1 MPIDDELGHDGRR
14 HSRIPR
20 PSSKVERRRKELM
33 KYPAVQY
40 HDYLELDS
48 LLSAQKLKSE
58 EHGKKAHDEMLFIT
72 VHQTYE
78 LWFKQMLFEL
88 DAVMETFSA
97 SNIDESKMG
106 SAVARLER
114 IVDIQKFINGQID
127 ILETMTPLDFLEFR
141 EFLYPASGFQ
151 SFQWRCFET
160 KLGLKPDQRLTYN
173 QQPFYA
179 QLHEKQQKEMLE
191 VLKKPSLFELVEKWL
206 ERTPFLQTQTY
217 SFWKAYQKAVEDLAT
232 ADRKVVELNP
242 RLSEEDKKRNL
253 AQIEASL
260 QTFGAIFDEKKY
272 EELQAQGYFRLS
284 SKALHAALLVQLY
297 REQPILQMPF
307 RLIHALVDL
316 DENMT
321 QWRYRHSLMAH
332 RMLGRK
338 IGTGGSSGHEYLK
351 SATDRHKIFTDFFNL
366 TTFLI
371 PRSMVPELPSEL
383 RAKMGYQV

>member
-1 MPIDDELGHDGRR
+1 
-14 HSRIPR
+14 
-20 PSSKVERRRKELM
+20 M

-40 HDYLELDS
+40 HDYLGLDS

-58 EHGKKAHDEMLFIT
+58 EFGRKAHDEMLFIV

-88 DAVMETFSA
+88 DSVLETFSA
-97 SNIDESKMG
+97 GSIDESRMG

-114 IVDIQKFINGQID
+114 IVAIQKFINGQID
-127 ILETMTPLDFLEFR
+127 VLETMTPLDFLEFR

-151 SFQWRCFET
+151 SFQWRCLET
-160 KLGLKPDQRLTYN
+160 KLGLKPDTRLNYN
-173 QQPFYA
+173 QQPFYS
-179 QLHEKQQKEMLE
+179 QLKPPQQEEM
-191 VLKKPSLFELVEKWL
+191 KRIMTAPSLFDLVEKWL
-206 ERTPFLQTQTY
+206 ERTPFLQTQTF
-217 SFWKAYQKAVEDLAT
+217 SFWKSYQQAVQDLAA
-232 ADRKVVELNP
+232 ADRKVVEMNP
-242 RLSEEDKKRNL
+242 RLNEEEKKKNW

-260 QTFGAIFDEKKY
+260 ETFSAIFDEQKY
-272 EELQAQGYFRLS
+272 QELQKQGYFRLS

-297 REQPILQMPF
+297 REQPILQMPY
-307 RLIHALVDL
+307 RLIHALLDL

-338 IGTGGSSGHEYLK
+338 IGTGGSSGHDYLK
-351 SATDRHKIFTDFFNL
+351 SATDRHKIFSDFFNL

-371 PRSMVPELPSEL
+371 PRSMVPELPNEL
-383 RAKMGYQV
+383 KTRMGYQL